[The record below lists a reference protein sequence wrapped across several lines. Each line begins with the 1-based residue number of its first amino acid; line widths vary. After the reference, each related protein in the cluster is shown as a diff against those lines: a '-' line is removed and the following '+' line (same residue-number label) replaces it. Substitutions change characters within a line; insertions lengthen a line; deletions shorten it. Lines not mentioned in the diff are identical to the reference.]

1 VSIFD
6 VLHVYNDVEPR
17 PAAFNMAMDEALLEI
32 ATQPSLRYYRWR
44 SPAISFGYFGTF
56 AEIAAQHN
64 DRDIVRRW
72 TGGGTVPHGDDLTY
86 SVIIPASHAPFAQS
100 SLAIYSA
107 VHRAIRDALQAN
119 GIEATLANSISPK
132 VSEDCFANP
141 VRSDVISQGRKIA
154 GAAHRRSRL
163 GLLHQGSIQ
172 ISNLSD
178 QFLADL
184 AGKLSD
190 RVEPKSV
197 SQELIDRAIQIA
209 QTKYGTREWLTR
221 R

>member
-44 SPAISFGYFGTF
+44 SPAVSFGYFGTF
-56 AEIAAQHN
+56 VEIAAQHN
-64 DRDIVRRW
+64 DHDIVRRW

-86 SVIIPASHAPFAQS
+86 SVIIPASHASFAQS

-107 VHRAIRDALQAN
+107 VHEAIRDALQAN

-172 ISNLSD
+172 IPKLSD
-178 QFLADL
+178 QFLDDL
-184 AGKLSD
+184 ASKLSD

-197 SQELIDRAIQIA
+197 SQELIDRAIQITQA
-209 QTKYGTREWLTR
+209 KYGTREWLTR